1 MGYLIPILVGSFV
14 GIAVQAAFYRYM
26 IRRHAK
32 TASGN
37 PSPAKEHFL
46 ALEGELRS
54 LLPDPGKVMSRKSL
68 EQLEK
73 NRDTLREEVERL
85 RREGATISEKLK
97 QQQSTVE
104 ELELAQQSLK
114 STREEDEAAL
124 NEVRTNFDKI
134 REEASE
140 LESQLAD
147 SQKELDE
154 LLKQAEL
161 TKAQRQFVQELQAS
175 MRTAGETLRQLL
187 DEYREMETRLDTLT
201 RQQHDLEL
209 EYTALV
215 EKLLS

>member
-1 MGYLIPILVGSFV
+1 MGYLIPILVGSIA

-26 IRRHAK
+26 IRRHEE
-32 TASGN
+32 TASGS
-37 PSPAKEHFL
+37 PSPAQEHFL
-46 ALEGELRS
+46 ALEQELRS
-54 LLPDPGKVMSRKSL
+54 LLPEPGKVMSRKSL

-73 NRDTLREEVERL
+73 NRDTLRQEVERL
-85 RREGATISEKLK
+85 RHEGATISEKLK
-97 QQQSTVE
+97 QQQASVE
-104 ELELAQQSLK
+104 ELELAQQNIK

-124 NEVRTNFDKI
+124 DEVRTNFDKI

-161 TKAQRQFVQELQAS
+161 TKAQRQFLQELQIS

-215 EKLLS
+215 EKLLA